1 MTGTIFAPATGPGRG
16 AVAVIRISGPGT
28 AAIVRAVTGAPPPAP
43 RRAGVRTLR
52 HPADGEALDRGLVLW
67 FPAPHSATGEDVAE
81 FHVHGGRAVIASVC
95 EAVTAAG
102 GRPAEPG
109 DFTRRAFHNGRMDL
123 TAAEAVADLVDAQT
137 RAQQRQA
144 LRQLSGALGRTYEAW
159 RGRLLTA
166 LAHLEA
172 DLDFPDED
180 LPEGVAAA
188 AYPVLADLSAAI
200 AAHLADNRRGER
212 LREGIHV
219 AILGPP
225 NAGKSSLL
233 NVLAQRDAAI
243 VSERAGTTRDVI
255 EVQAD
260 LDGFPVVLVDTAGLR
275 EAGDEIEAEGVR
287 RARARAAA
295 ADVKL
300 LLFDAETW
308 PRLDGPTLAL
318 ADDDALVVLNKCDR
332 RRPPADA
339 AAAGVPV
346 LALSALTGE
355 GVPALLETLTARVAE
370 RFAVAEAPALTRAR
384 HRAALEDCAAALG
397 RAGTAPLPELMAE
410 DVRLAARALG
420 RITGTVDVE
429 DVLDVVFRDFCIG
442 K

>member
-1 MTGTIFAPATGPGRG
+1 MADTIFAPASGPGRG
-16 AVAVIRISGPGT
+16 AVAVIRISGPQA
-28 AAIVRAVTGAPPPAP
+28 AAIVRAMTGAPVPAA
-43 RRAGVRTLR
+43 RRAGLRTLR

-81 FHVHGGRAVIASVC
+81 LHVHGGRAVIASVC
-95 EAVTAAG
+95 EGVAAAG

-109 DFTRRAFHNGRMDL
+109 EFTRRGFHNGRMDL

-144 LRQLSGALGRTYEAW
+144 LRQMSGALGRTYEGW
-159 RGRLLTA
+159 RGRLVAA

-180 LPEGVAAA
+180 LPEGVAGAVR
-188 AYPVLADLSAAI
+188 PVLADLGTAI
-200 AAHLADNRRGER
+200 RVHLADNRRGER

-233 NVLAQRDAAI
+233 NALAQRDAAI

-260 LDGFPVVLVDTAGLR
+260 LGGFPVVLIDTAGLR
-275 EAGDEIEAEGVR
+275 AARDEIEAEGVR
-287 RARARAAA
+287 RAEARAAA

-308 PRLDGPTLAL
+308 PGLDAATLAL
-318 ADDDALVVLNKCDR
+318 ADADALVVLNKADR
-332 RRPPADA
+332 CRPPAEA
-339 AAAGVPV
+339 AVDGAPV

-355 GVPALLETLTARVAE
+355 GVPALLEVLTDRVAD
-370 RFAVAEAPALTRAR
+370 RFGAAEAPALTRAR
-384 HRAALEDCAAALG
+384 HRSALEDCVAALD